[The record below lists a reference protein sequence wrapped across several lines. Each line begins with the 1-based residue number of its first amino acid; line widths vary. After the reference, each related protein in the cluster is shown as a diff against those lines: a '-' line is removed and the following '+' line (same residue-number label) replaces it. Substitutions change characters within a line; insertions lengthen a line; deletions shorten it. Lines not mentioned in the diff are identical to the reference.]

1 MSTATDHDGDQRFA
15 LGLLFAIIALVV
27 VFVLFLGASGGAMF
41 RGSAP
46 AAATAGAS
54 GTAAALAA
62 VPSVA
67 VVTETV
73 SVAIADAASVRV
85 TDGIVNFYFATGSAD
100 LAPGAAEALA
110 SVIQGVQAGRRAVI
124 SGFHDTT
131 GDAAA
136 NEALAARRAGMV
148 REVLVGLGVPAAR
161 LDLQKPAL
169 TAGTGIDAQA
179 RRVEVKLVD

>member
-41 RGSAP
+41 RGAAP
-46 AAATAGAS
+46 AAATAGAP
-54 GTAAALAA
+54 GTAA

-85 TDGIVNFYFATGSAD
+85 ADGIVNFYFATGSAD

-148 REVLVGLGVPAAR
+148 REVLVGLGVPADR